1 MSEMRLA
8 TARDDTGMGRD
19 QAMIPA
25 ATVGAAGLTAGG
37 IETGKCLVV
46 RANNSI

>member
-8 TARDDTGMGRD
+8 TARDDTGMGLD

-25 ATVGAAGLTAGG
+25 APISAAGCAAGG
-37 IETGKCLVV
+37 IEAGKCLVV